1 VEVTIGVRK
10 PPLPPDRLRQLIA
23 DAVTA
28 AAAVRRRRA
37 PRLSVAVVGDRLMR
51 RLNREF
57 HATDRTTDVLA
68 FPLDSSLDGTLDDDP
83 TPAPDPIVGEIIVCA
98 AQARREAGYRGL
110 RPEVEL
116 ILYVVHGTLHLLG
129 EDDATPEEALR
140 MRRLEMSAMR
150 SIGLPLPESHLQ
162 ELK

>member
-1 VEVTIGVRK
+1 MVDVTIGVRK
-10 PPLPPDRLRQLIA
+10 PPLPPSRLRQLIC
-23 DAVTA
+23 DAVSA
-28 AAAVRRRRA
+28 AAAVRRRRT

-68 FPLDSSLDGTLDDDP
+68 FPLDDDP
-83 TPAPDPIVGEIIVCA
+83 SPSPDEIEGEVIVCA
-98 AQARREAGYRGL
+98 AQARREAGYRGI

-129 EDDATPEEALR
+129 EDDATSEEALR

-150 SIGLPLPESHLQ
+150 SIGLPLPESHLR

>member
-1 VEVTIGVRK
+1 MSPLVEVTIGVRK
-10 PPLPPDRLRQLIA
+10 PPVPPARLRRQICK
-23 DAVTA
+23 AVEA
-28 AAAVRRRRA
+28 AATVLRRRT

-68 FPLDSSLDGTLDDDP
+68 FPLEADPGPLGAELD
-83 TPAPDPIVGEIIVCA
+83 GEIIVCA

-110 RPEVEL
+110 RAEVEL

-129 EDDATPEEALR
+129 EDDATPAGALR

-150 SIGLPLPESHLQ
+150 SMGLPLPDSHIR